1 MADRPP
7 LRNKGCH
14 ARRVLSVGGEVELSR
29 RYFWAKGGQG
39 LYPVDEAAGIDLSS
53 VSPGAREI
61 LTRLG
66 MVEDFENAATDAR
79 RIGNL
84 PVCRER
90 LRQIVEAEGRAVTEA
105 RNAGT
110 LPAAWSA
117 EQARIAPGGPTRVYE
132 GTDGVMAPTVTQEE
146 KDKRRKAHAVR
157 RQQRSA
163 AGVGNAKDLAPARP
177 GSDEGFKRSGIRRL
191 PRDEMKI
198 GVFYD
203 QEKTRRHA
211 FATEA
216 GSDAYGPLLAE
227 YARQISFGL
236 ADQQLSLVDGAKW
249 IARQVC
255 HVLLTLHA
263 LLLDFY
269 HLSQHMHAAAKCC
282 LGETAAAKQWVHER
296 LTEIKELGVAPVLSA
311 IDALSKR
318 VRSKTKRQSL
328 AGLRNYLTDRLDML
342 DYRTA
347 LANGWDIGS
356 GPTEAMCKTLTLR
369 LKRCGMKWDRDHAAG
384 MMNLQAM
391 YESGQAQSYWAT
403 QRAAAA

>member
-1 MADRPP
+1 MAGRPP
-7 LRNKGCH
+7 LRNKGGH
-14 ARRVLSVGGEVELSR
+14 ARRVLSVGGEVELNR

-39 LYPVDEAAGIDLSS
+39 LYPVDEAAGIELGS

-66 MVEDFENAATDAR
+66 MVEDFENAAKDAR

-90 LRQIVEAEGRAVTEA
+90 LRQIVEAEGRAVTES
-105 RNAGT
+105 RNDGT

-117 EQARIAPGGPTRVYE
+117 KDARIAVGGPTRVYE
-132 GTDGVMAPTVTQEE
+132 GTDGVMAPTVTQQE

-177 GSDEGFKRSGIRRL
+177 GSDEGFK
-191 PRDEMKI
+191 EMKI

-216 GSDAYGPLLAE
+216 DSDAYGPLLGE
-227 YARQISFGL
+227 YARQIGFEQ

-269 HLSQHMHAAAKCC
+269 HLSQHVHAAAKCC

-311 IDALSKR
+311 IDTLSKR

-391 YESGQAQSYWAT
+391 YESGQAATYWDR
-403 QRAAAA
+403 QRAAA